1 MPVTERRS
9 LRLAH
14 LYPTL
19 MNLYGDRGNIFCFQH
34 RCAARG
40 IDLAVDEIGIDDRL
54 DAATYDLIFM
64 GGGQDREQRR
74 IGCDLIELKGEPI
87 HQAVEAGMPVLT
99 VCGGYQMMGRSYCAA
114 EGDRMQGLAIFP
126 MDTVHPGDA
135 VARCIGNIAIEWEHR
150 DLVGFEN
157 HGGRSYL
164 DAGATPLGRVSA
176 GFGNNGEDE
185 TEGCRYKNAIGTY
198 LHGSLLP
205 KNPQLAD
212 LLVGIALQRKYGP
225 VELARLDDSLET
237 AAHKAAQVAARREAG
252 ARTRGVRS
260 ASRLVRRFTGRFS

>member
-1 MPVTERRS
+1 MVERGQRS

-19 MNLYGDRGNIFCFQH
+19 MNLYGDRGNIFCLQH

-40 IDLAVDEIGIDDRL
+40 IELLVDEIGIDDGL
-54 DAATYDLIFM
+54 SAGGYDLIFM

-74 IGCDLIELKGEPI
+74 IGADLVELKGEPI
-87 HQAVEAGMPVLT
+87 KRAVEAGMPVLT

-114 EGDRMQGLAIFP
+114 DGDRLQGLAVFP

-135 VARCIGNIAIEWEHR
+135 VPRCIGNIAIEWER
-150 DLVGFEN
+150 GVLVGFEN

-164 DAGATPLGRVSA
+164 DAEAAALGTVGS
-176 GFGNNGEDE
+176 GFGNNGEDR

-205 KNPQLAD
+205 KNPGLAD
-212 LLVGIALQRKYGP
+212 MLIGIALERKYGSA
-225 VELARLDDSLET
+225 ELAPLDDSLET
-237 AAHKAAQVAARREAG
+237 AAHRTAQLVAQREADSRAKG
-252 ARTRGVRS
+252 VARVPRV
-260 ASRLVRRFTGRFS
+260 VRRVTGRFS